1 MKAAAEIRLT
11 SREFITLALLMGLTV
26 APHFRHLSIWIT
38 LFFLATLVLRLAA
51 IYRPQLQPGRL
62 VLFLLTAA
70 GFAIVLKHYPLLFGR
85 QAGVAMLTAMLGLK
99 LLEIRRR
106 RDLYVTIFL
115 GFFILITQFLFEQG
129 MLLVGYVLLVVIG
142 LVGLLV
148 ETSRSSPSAKPLYS
162 FGLSFSLLLQALPIM
177 VALFIFFP
185 RFSGPLWNL
194 GIDETRGVT
203 GLSDSITPGSISEL
217 IRSRAVAFR
226 VDFKQEI
233 PGPGARYWRGPVLWN
248 SDGRRW
254 SRGKSLETRQL
265 RFTALTAP
273 VDYSVTLEPS
283 SNKWLYALDLP
294 DRLPSGA
301 TLLPDFQIIGNQALN
316 KRFRYEISSR
326 LNYNTGAITE
336 EERQRGLQL
345 PDNITP
351 RMRQLVKRW
360 RSASN
365 SDRTLVNQALNYFRR
380 EPFYYTLY
388 PPLLDDNPTDEFLFD
403 TRRGFCEHY
412 ATSFVTMM
420 RVAGVP
426 ARIVTGYQGGEINP
440 MGGYLIVRQSD
451 AHAWAEVWLDNLGW
465 VRTDPTAAVAPERIE
480 RPFEFDLDE
489 GLAPGT
495 QINFGSVDLDFIKRF
510 AKQIRLGV
518 DAMNASWHRWVLGY
532 SMAQQSRL
540 MDLLGLNFLK
550 GAKLAIGMVA
560 ATAILIL
567 LISLLLWFR
576 AREKLDPVQA
586 DYLRFCKRMERR
598 GIPRLAHE
606 GPRDYCQRISSKRSD
621 LKIPVGKIIALY
633 IGLRYGRLNAIKSRQ
648 RFHQLVR
655 TFRR

>member
-1 MKAAAEIRLT
+1 MKAATEIRLT
-11 SREFITLALLMGLTV
+11 SREFLTLALLMGLTV

-38 LFFLATLVLRLAA
+38 LFFLTTLGLRLAA
-51 IYRPQLQPGRL
+51 IYRPRLQPGRL
-62 VLFLLTAA
+62 LLFLLTAA

-115 GFFILITQFLFEQG
+115 GFFILITLFLFEQQ
-129 MLLVGYVLLVVIG
+129 MLLVGYVLLIVVG
-142 LVGLLV
+142 LVGILV
-148 ETSRSSPSAKPLYS
+148 ETSRSRPSPKPLNS
-162 FGLSFSLLLQALPIM
+162 FGFSLSLLLQALPIM

-194 GIDETRGVT
+194 GIDQTRGVT

-217 IRSRAVAFR
+217 IRSKAIAFR
-226 VDFKQEI
+226 VDFQQEI
-233 PGPGARYWRGPVLWN
+233 PPSEARYWRGPVLWE

-254 SRGKSLETRQL
+254 SRGESPKEQQL
-265 RFTALTAP
+265 RFTAMAPP

-283 SNKWLYALDLP
+283 SNKWLFALDLP
-294 DRLPSGA
+294 DRLPPGA
-301 TLLPDFQIIGNQALN
+301 TLLPDFQIIGSQPSG
-316 KRFRYEISSR
+316 KRYRYEISSR
-326 LNYNTGAITE
+326 LNYNTGALTE

-345 PDNITP
+345 PDNITA
-351 RMRQLVKRW
+351 RMRQLVQTW

-365 SDRTLVNQALNYFRR
+365 SNRTLVNQALNYFRR

-388 PPLLDDNPTDEFLFD
+388 PPLLDDNPADQFLFE

-426 ARIVTGYQGGEINP
+426 SRIVTGYQGGEINP
-440 MGGYLIVRQSD
+440 MGGHLIVRQSD
-451 AHAWAEVWLDNLGW
+451 AHAWAEVWLENLGW

-480 RPFEFDLDE
+480 RPFEFDFDE
-489 GLAPGT
+489 GLAPGIP
-495 QINFGSVDLDFIKRF
+495 INFGSVESDFLKRF
-510 AKQIRLGV
+510 AKQIRFGV

-532 SMAQQSRL
+532 SMEQQGRL

-550 GAKLAIGMVA
+550 GAKLAIGMIA
-560 ATAILIL
+560 ATGLLIL
-567 LISLLLWFR
+567 LISLLLWLR
-576 AREKLDPVQA
+576 AREKLEPVQA
-586 DYLRFCKRMERR
+586 DYFRFCRRMARS

-606 GPRDYCQRISSKRSD
+606 GPRDYCQRIGSKRAD
-621 LKIPVGKIIALY
+621 LKIPVGKITALY
-633 IGLRYGRLNAIKSRQ
+633 IGLRYGRLDGEKSRQ
-648 RFHQLVR
+648 RFHQLIR
-655 TFRR
+655 AFRP